1 MLFRYLAARLRYRGH
16 GPAAGRFLRSGL
28 SLAARSR
35 ELADAWA
42 PHYDQCRAAQRRWD
56 AAGVDLAILGAGR
69 LADLD
74 APWLASRFRRALLI
88 DADPASQAHWRR
100 SGFAEIEPRIG
111 DLTGVIAA
119 WSARLDAAP
128 RSSWSATLDRI
139 RAIAAPAD
147 SPMPF
152 AAGAVLSLNVLSQLP
167 IAWQDVVERHL
178 QRRFGRGPTRRQ
190 EEEWLAAVDS
200 GGAWIVREH
209 LAALARSGARSV
221 LLLTDLDY
229 AEYRHTATPPT
240 HENGEWQAAPGAHVD
255 VFPALYGVDPAAIAG
270 YTLAWQQ
277 SWLWHISPLGRESR
291 EYGAVHRVGAFAF
304 TATRASD

>member
-42 PHYDQCRAAQRRWD
+42 PHYDHCRAAQRRWD
-56 AAGVDLAILGAGR
+56 ATGIDLAILGAGR

-74 APWLASRFRRALLI
+74 ASSLAPRFRRALLI
-88 DADPASQAHWRR
+88 DADPASQSHWRR
-100 SGFAEIEPRIG
+100 SGFTEIEPRIG
-111 DLTGVIAA
+111 DLTGVIASWA
-119 WSARLDAAP
+119 ARLETSPP
-128 RSSWSATLDRI
+128 RATWDATLDRI
-139 RAIAAPAD
+139 RAIVDPAAD

-152 AAGAVLSLNVLSQLP
+152 AADAVLSLNVLSQLP
-167 IAWQDVVERHL
+167 IAWQDMVERYL
-178 QRRFGRGPTRRQ
+178 QRRFGRGPTRRR
-190 EEEWLAAVDS
+190 EEEWLAAVDA

-209 LAALARSGARSV
+209 LAALARSRARSI

-255 VFPALYGVDPAAIAG
+255 VFPALYGADPAVIAG
-270 YTLAWQQ
+270 FTLAWRE

-291 EYGAVHRVGAFAF
+291 EYGTVHRVGAFAF
-304 TATRASD
+304 TADPS